1 MVGEVVEFERG
12 PLHELESAL
21 RRYRG
26 RLASEGEG
34 EEVGGLIGAD
44 PRDEVIQS
52 GDVVEVAQAR
62 LTQETRDACCV
73 GLNRRMLRTGVMEGG
88 GSQR

>member
-21 RRYRG
+21 RRCRG
-26 RLASEGEG
+26 RSASEGEG

-44 PRDEVIQS
+44 TRDEVIQS
-52 GDVVEVAQAR
+52 GDVVGC
-62 LTQETRDACCV
+62 TS
-73 GLNRRMLRTGVMEGG
+73 N
-88 GSQR
+88 

>member
-21 RRYRG
+21 RRCRG
-26 RLASEGEG
+26 RSASEGEG
-34 EEVGGLIGAD
+34 EEVGGLIGVD
-44 PRDEVIQS
+44 TRDEVIQS

-62 LTQETRDACCV
+62 LTQETRDVASV
-73 GLNRRMLRTGVMEGG
+73 
-88 GSQR
+88 